1 MGVGV
6 MGRKEK
12 RKPRNRDWDNKHQD
26 SFTHDLARHRK
37 ADRTDLGPRLPPLP
51 PAEGVEPNG
60 IVVAHSGRWV
70 FVRMSDEERLCLID
84 ERLSTGR
91 ATLLAPGDEVY
102 VELQDADEPLV
113 RALAPRRSKLSRL
126 AHAHSHLE
134 EQVIAA
140 NVDILVVVTSA
151 LRPRFKP
158 GIVDRYL
165 LAAEAGG
172 VGALLVVNK
181 MDLVDEEPKAIAP
194 YRGLDLTVVNTSAE
208 TGQGIDA
215 LHEALAGKVAVFAGQ
230 SGVGKSSLLNALAP
244 HLDIATQE
252 VSASTDKGRHT
263 TSASRL
269 HVLEDGTRLIDT
281 PGVRQLG
288 LWGISPEEL
297 AFYFPELSEAAGD
310 CRFRNCTH
318 THEPDCA
325 VLAAIERGDLPKA
338 RYDSYL
344 RIRSSLE
351 S

>member
-1 MGVGV
+1 
-6 MGRKEK
+6 
-12 RKPRNRDWDNKHQD
+12 
-26 SFTHDLARHRK
+26 
-37 ADRTDLGPRLPPLP
+37 P
-51 PAEGVEPNG
+51 PAEGIEPNA
-60 IVVAHSGRWV
+60 IVVAHSGQWV
-70 FVRMSDEERLCLID
+70 FVRMSEEEHLCLID
-84 ERLSTGR
+84 ERLTAGR

-102 VELQDADEPLV
+102 VEFQDGEEPLV
-113 RALAPRRSKLSRL
+113 RTLAPRRSKLSRL
-126 AHAHSHLE
+126 AHAHSRLE

-140 NVDILVVVTSA
+140 NVDVLAVVTSA

-172 VGALLVVNK
+172 VGVLLVVNK
-181 MDLVDEEPKAIAP
+181 MDLVDAEPKAVAP
-194 YRGLDLTVVNTSAE
+194 YRDLGLAVVNTSA
-208 TGQGIDA
+208 TAGRGIDT
-215 LHEALAGKVAVFAGQ
+215 LHEALAGKVGVFAGQ

-244 HLDIATQE
+244 HLDIATKE

-269 HVLEDGTRLIDT
+269 HVLEGGTRLIDT
-281 PGVRQLG
+281 PGIRQLG
-288 LWGISPEEL
+288 VWGISPEEL

-318 THEPDCA
+318 IHEPDCA

-338 RYDSYL
+338 RYESYL

-351 S
+351 T